1 MMWVSSTKPK
11 REGEEDQG
19 NHEERGTQK
28 RERKKNP
35 QTRTW
40 RANKL

>member
-1 MMWVSSTKPK
+1 MMWASSTEPK
-11 REGEEDQG
+11 REGEDDQG

-28 RERKKNP
+28 RERKKSP

-40 RANKL
+40 RAKKL